1 MAHTEIY
8 QEAHKPA
15 NTFEVFRSSARQLVQ
30 HFFDPSYVVNV
41 FDVRET
47 LRDILCNICPDII
60 VDDGVLGSI
69 LQPGPDDGALHYP
82 ADIFVN
88 FFVFCATQW
97 SGKEKPLRHP
107 QHTSSDMDE
116 PEPLY
121 TTSGS
126 QETIERSGHVYSRRS
141 GKFILLSIVHIFVN
155 LIMYTICC
163 NQNLLDVST
172 GSNNCF

>member
-8 QEAHKPA
+8 EEAHEPA
-15 NTFEVFRSSARQLVQ
+15 NTFEVFRSSARRLAQ

-69 LQPGPDDGALHYP
+69 LQPGPDDGAVHYP

-121 TTSGS
+121 TPSGS
-126 QETIERSGHVYSRRS
+126 QETVERSGRVHSRRS
-141 GKFILLSIVHIFVN
+141 GKFILLFIAHISVN
-155 LIMYTICC
+155 LIVYAICYI
-163 NQNLLDVST
+163 
-172 GSNNCF
+172 